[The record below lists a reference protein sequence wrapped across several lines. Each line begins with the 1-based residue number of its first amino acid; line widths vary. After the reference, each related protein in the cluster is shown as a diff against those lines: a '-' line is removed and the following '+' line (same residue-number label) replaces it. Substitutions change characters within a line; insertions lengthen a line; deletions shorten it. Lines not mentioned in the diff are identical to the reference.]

1 MRRLVHF
8 VVLLLV
14 LGACYVAV
22 TQPENLPF
30 RVPWQGQTPAAP
42 APQPEAEGD
51 ASTEPPPDTTVR
63 TGPFGEVTDAA
74 LEALVARQPISIPA
88 LRAREYPG
96 SRLTVVRTLNAGS
109 NYSRQV
115 VSYQSDGLKIF
126 ALLTVPNGTPPKGG
140 WPAIVFNHGYIPPQQ
155 YRTTE
160 RYVAYQDA
168 FARAGYV
175 TLKSD
180 YRGHGDSEGE
190 AGGGYNDPG
199 YTVDVLNAA
208 ASLKKDP
215 RVNRDRMGVW
225 GHSMGGQLSLRAMLV
240 DPDLK
245 AASLWAGVVASYD
258 VLATDWNPPKGEE
271 KPTLDRLNRRYLRA
285 LSPNAYLQDLDGRP
299 IELQQGTADE
309 DVPYSFQQAFAD
321 DLRAARQRFTA
332 YRYPGDNHNLSG
344 NLRTALNRSVA
355 FFNDNL

>member
-1 MRRLVHF
+1 MVRRVVHAA
-8 VVLLLV
+8 VLALLL
-14 LGACYVAV
+14 GAGYFIW

-30 RVPWQGQTPAAP
+30 AAP
-42 APQPEAEGD
+42 WKTATAPQEQGAAPQPP
-51 ASTEPPPDTTVR
+51 ASAVPS
-63 TGPFGEVTDAA
+63 GPLGELTDAA
-74 LEALVARQPISIPA
+74 LQAFVARQPISIQA
-88 LRAREYPG
+88 LRAGEYPG
-96 SRLTVVRTLNAGS
+96 SALQVVRTLGAGS

-115 VSYQSDGLKIF
+115 VAYQSEGLKIF
-126 ALLTVPNGTPPKGG
+126 ALLTVPNGTPPPGG
-140 WPAIVFNHGYIPPQQ
+140 WPAIVFNHGYIPPDV
-155 YRTTE
+155 YRTTK

-168 FARAGYV
+168 FARAGFV

-190 AGGGYNDPG
+190 ARGGYNDPG

-215 RVNRDRMGVW
+215 RVNRGRLGLW

-258 VLATDWNPPKGEE
+258 ILATDWNPPPGDQRR
-271 KPTLDRLNRRYLRA
+271 TLDPLNRRYLRA
-285 LSPNAYLQDLDGRP
+285 LSPNAFLQDLDGRP
-299 IELQQGTADE
+299 IQLHQGTADE
-309 DVPYSFQQAFAD
+309 DVPYRFQQDFAA

-344 NLRTALNRSVA
+344 NLRLALNRSVA
-355 FFNDNL
+355 FFREHL

>member
-1 MRRLVHF
+1 MRRLLNF
-8 VVLLLV
+8 MMLLLV
-14 LGACYVAV
+14 LGAGYVAV

-30 RVPWQGQTPAAP
+30 AVPWQTRTPAAP
-42 APQPEAEGD
+42 AAQDETDKPEDSQGN
-51 ASTEPPPDTTVR
+51 TVQ
-63 TGPFGEVTDAA
+63 TGPSGEITDAA
-74 LEALVARQPISIPA
+74 IQALVARQPISIPA

-96 SRLTVVRTLNAGS
+96 SEMTVVRTLSAGS
-109 NYSRQV
+109 TYSRQV

-126 ALLTVPNGTPPKGG
+126 ALLTVPTGTPPQGG
-140 WPAIVFNHGYIPPQQ
+140 WPAIVFNHGYIPPEK

-190 AGGGYNDPG
+190 ARGGYNDPG

-215 RVNRDRMGVW
+215 RVNRDRMGLW

-240 DPDLK
+240 DPELK

-258 VLATDWNPPKGEE
+258 VLATDWNSPPGEQ
-271 KPTLDRLNRRYLRA
+271 KPTLDNLNRRYLRA
-285 LSPNAYLQDLDGRP
+285 LSPNAYLQELDGRP
-299 IELQQGTADE
+299 IELHQGTADE
-309 DVPYSFQQAFAD
+309 DVPYSFQKDFAD
-321 DLRAARQRFTA
+321 DLRAAKQRFTA

-344 NLRTALNRSVA
+344 NLRLALNRSVA
-355 FFNDNL
+355 FFKDNL